1 MAVSCIVSKSE
12 TGVLLL
18 GITND
23 TKDPSVDTFKTT
35 TLHMLK
41 HFGVPLEGFA
51 LNIDSRGSPPLGG
64 GEVFLRVCNINSTL
78 TVRFILISC

>member
-12 TGVLLL
+12 IGVMLL

-23 TKDPSVDTFKTT
+23 TKDSSVDTFRT

-41 HFGVPLEGFA
+41 HFGVPLEGLE
-51 LNIDSRGSPPLGG
+51 LNIDSRGSPPLGD
-64 GEVFLRVCNINSTL
+64 GEVFLRVTNINCTL
-78 TVRFILISC
+78 TVCFVLISC